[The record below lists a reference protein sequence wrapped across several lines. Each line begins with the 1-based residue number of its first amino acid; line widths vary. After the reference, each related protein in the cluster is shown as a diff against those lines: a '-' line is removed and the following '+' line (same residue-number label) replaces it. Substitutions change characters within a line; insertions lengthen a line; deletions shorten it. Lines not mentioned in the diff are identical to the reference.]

1 MKKLLSRAGIVLV
14 IFPLTVLLLQI
25 MFRLAFGK
33 DLNTIGITLGAMG
46 LGQLFPFLYFDH
58 FVANKVLGI
67 RPSYEVKNSELII
80 TYKVNPKIEASEI
93 EEVKNIVI
101 AVTFLSLG
109 LFMVIVFFG
118 LRGDIF
124 LHTTFGI
131 ISCFISWYIL
141 VFK

>member
-80 TYKVNPKIEASEI
+80 TYKVNPKIEA
-93 EEVKNIVI
+93 
-101 AVTFLSLG
+101 
-109 LFMVIVFFG
+109 
-118 LRGDIF
+118 
-124 LHTTFGI
+124 
-131 ISCFISWYIL
+131 
-141 VFK
+141 